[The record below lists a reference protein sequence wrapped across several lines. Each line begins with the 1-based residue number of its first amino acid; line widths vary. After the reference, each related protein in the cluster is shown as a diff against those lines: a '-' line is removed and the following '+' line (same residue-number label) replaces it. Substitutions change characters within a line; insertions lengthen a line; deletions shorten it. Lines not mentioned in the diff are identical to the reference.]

1 MDLLFL
7 RISILQ
13 QENKPMRTLKF
24 SSKSS
29 RLLLVIPFSV
39 SLSTS
44 GCAMLPLAAAGTGAT
59 GAGLQAL
66 GSAAGA
72 AGIQALGEK
81 VGDAID
87 YMRGGEQMVDVTYWT
102 RPAPLKDIVA
112 QTLRDTVSSAHVV
125 FEYSRSVQ
133 GEEDWFVLSAS
144 TGSELRILVKEDSSF
159 QDLHA
164 TQMVVEMETAE
175 AAHLA
180 TDTLEFVDA
189 VQEIDSKTERRGIEK
204 IRGDFNYAEGIGA

>member
-1 MDLLFL
+1 MDPLFL
-7 RISILQ
+7 RNSILQ

-24 SSKSS
+24 PSKPS
-29 RLLLVIPFSV
+29 RLLVVIPFSV
-39 SLSTS
+39 SLSAS
-44 GCAMLPLAAAGTGAT
+44 GCAMLPLAAVGTGAT

-72 AGIQALGEK
+72 AA
-81 VGDAID
+81 
-87 YMRGGEQMVDVTYWT
+87 DVTYWT
-102 RPAPLKDIVA
+102 RPAPLKDIVG
-112 QTLRDTVSSAHVV
+112 QTLRDTVSSAHVA

-133 GEEDWFVLSAS
+133 GAEDWFVLSAS

-180 TDTLEFVDA
+180 TDTLAFVDA
-189 VQEIDSKTERRGIEK
+189 VQEIDSKTKRRGIEK
-204 IRGDFNYAEGIGA
+204 IRGDFNYAEGVGA

>member
-1 MDLLFL
+1 
-7 RISILQ
+7 
-13 QENKPMRTLKF
+13 MRT
-24 SSKSS
+24 SICPSKPS
-29 RLLLVIPFSV
+29 LLLVVIPFLV

-81 VGDAID
+81 VGDALD
-87 YMRGGEQMVDVTYWT
+87 YMRGGEQMADVTYWT
-102 RPAPLKDIVA
+102 RPAPLKAIVA
-112 QTLRDTVSSAHVV
+112 QTLRDTVSSGLVA
-125 FEYSRSVQ
+125 FEYGRSVQ

-144 TGSELRILVKEDSSF
+144 TGSELRILVKGDSSF
-159 QDLHA
+159 GHLHA

-180 TDTLEFVDA
+180 TDTLEFVEA
-189 VQEIDSKTERRGIEK
+189 VQEIDNKTERRGIEK